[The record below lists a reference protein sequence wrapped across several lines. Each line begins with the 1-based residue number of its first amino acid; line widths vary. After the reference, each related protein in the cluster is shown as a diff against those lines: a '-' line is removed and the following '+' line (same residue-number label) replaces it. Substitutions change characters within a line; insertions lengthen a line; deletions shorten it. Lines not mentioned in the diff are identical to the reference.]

1 MRKRP
6 AYFGDYVTEA
16 SDDQVQMTI
25 DYCYRLVSNV
35 PLTFSE
41 AVTSPHSREWSSAV
55 VLNPWGGADTL
66 PGGRV

>member
-41 AVTSPHSREWSSAV
+41 AVT
-55 VLNPWGGADTL
+55 
-66 PGGRV
+66 